1 MADKNIENKDEEIL
15 RIAKERFALAEEA
28 WSEVRR
34 LALEDLKFISGEQWP
49 DDVKNARSADAR
61 PCLTINRIP
70 QFIRQITNDQRQNR
84 PSIKVFPVDDKGDQD
99 IAKIM
104 QGLIR
109 HIEYNSGAD
118 TAYDEAFKGAVGS
131 SFGYFRIITDYV
143 SPESFEQ
150 EILIKKISNHFSV
163 YLDPHH
169 KEPDGS
175 DAEWGFVFEDVSK
188 DSFEAK
194 YPKAKLSSENDW
206 RSLGDS
212 TPGWIS
218 DKTCRIAEYFYKEYE
233 EKTIYLLNTGE
244 VLSEDDLPETLP
256 NGVEIKNKRQAVLPV
271 IKWCKIV
278 GNEILERTDW
288 LGQWI
293 PIIPVYGDELNIDG
307 KRVLEGIVRHAKD
320 PQRMYNYWAS
330 TETETIALAPR
341 APFIGAEGQFEGHE
355 GKWQTA
361 NSKPHAYLEYKPVD
375 LNGQL
380 SPPPQRNVYEAPV
393 QSITSARLQSSEDL
407 KATTGIYDAALG
419 ARSNEV
425 SGVAIRGRQAQAQTS
440 NFHFIDNL
448 TRSLRHA
455 GRILVD
461 LIPKVYD
468 YATAARIIGE
478 DGEQQIV
485 YINQVMDG
493 VIKNDLSAGKYDVTV
508 ETGPGFATKRQE
520 AVASILEFIGA
531 YPQAAQVIG
540 DLLAKNMD
548 WPGAQ
553 EISERLKKLIPPH
566 ILGDGNQQL
575 PPEAQAQMAQMQQ
588 MIQMLQGQLQQA
600 TLKLETKA
608 MELESKERVEFAK
621 MDVDL
626 KKEMMKV
633 PSEQSLAALMQEMAE
648 INARLE
654 MVGISRPIA
663 PNQNFN
669 GPGPDQTVMP
679 NYEQQPTG
687 GISPGQYVGE

>member
-1 MADKNIENKDEEIL
+1 MADKKTNDNDEEIL

-28 WSEVRR
+28 WADVRR
-34 LALEDLKFISGEQWP
+34 LALEDLKFIAGEQWP

-143 SPESFEQ
+143 NPKSFEQ

-175 DAEWGFVFEDVSK
+175 DAEWGFVFEDLPK
-188 DSFEAK
+188 DSFNAK
-194 YPKAKLSSENDW
+194 YPNAKLSSENDW
-206 RSLGDS
+206 RSIGDS
-212 TPGWIS
+212 APGWIT
-218 DKTCRIAEYFYKEYE
+218 DKSCRIAEYFYKSYE

-244 VLSEDDLPETLP
+244 VLSEDDMPDVLPG
-256 NGVEIKNKRQAVLPV
+256 GVEIENKRQTIVPV
-271 IKWCKIV
+271 VKWCKIN
-278 GNEILERTDW
+278 GNEILDRTDW

-355 GKWQTA
+355 TKWQTA
-361 NSKPHAYLEYKPVD
+361 NSKPHAYLEYKPID

-380 SPPPQRNVYEAPV
+380 APAPQRNVYEAPV
-393 QSITSARLQSSEDL
+393 QSITNARLQSSEDL

-485 YINQVMDG
+485 YINQIMDG
-493 VIKNDLSAGKYDVTV
+493 VIQNDLSAGKYDVTV

-566 ILGDGNQQL
+566 ILDDGNQQL

-654 MVGISRPIA
+654 MVGISRPIT

-669 GPGPDQTVMP
+669 GPGPDQVVMP

-687 GISPGQYVGE
+687 GNSPGQYVGE